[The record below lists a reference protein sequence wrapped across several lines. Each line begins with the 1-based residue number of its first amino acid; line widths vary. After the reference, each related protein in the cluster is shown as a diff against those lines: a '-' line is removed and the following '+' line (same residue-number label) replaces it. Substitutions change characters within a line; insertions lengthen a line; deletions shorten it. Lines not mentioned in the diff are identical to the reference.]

1 MHYVRLTQTSPLN
14 GMNVQVPRWLKD
26 NADSKHAAV
35 YAVVGKDETVNF
47 VGVSRNV
54 AVAVAAHVAS
64 EGEDKVHSLK
74 VRYSGQFR
82 RQGYMTVILFILY
95 FCRSYPDL
103 LLANGHGSIYI
114 DKSVW
119 ICR

>member
-1 MHYVRLTQTSPLN
+1 MRLTHTSPLN
-14 GMNVQVPRWLKD
+14 GMNLQVPRWLKD

-54 AVAVAAHVAS
+54 AVAVAAHVVS

-74 VRYSGQFR
+74 VRHSGQLR
-82 RQGYMTVILFILY
+82 RQGYMTVILLY
-95 FCRSYPDL
+95 FSRSYPDL
-103 LLANGHGSIYI
+103 LLANGYDSTYI